1 MREASKS
8 LVLLVHPH
16 ATVTVALHPV
26 AEVQGPRARG
36 PLSPGR
42 RQLPPADARRLRGAA
57 RIGLFLRVRFLLS
70 HVAYRWILQMQ
81 TGNYRRESYAP
92 NQSNLECI
100 SGA

>member
-1 MREASKS
+1 MIEVKKIVREASKS

-70 HVAYRWILQMQ
+70 MLHIVGFCRCKPVTTGESLMHPTNQ
-81 TGNYRRESYAP
+81 T
-92 NQSNLECI
+92 
-100 SGA
+100 